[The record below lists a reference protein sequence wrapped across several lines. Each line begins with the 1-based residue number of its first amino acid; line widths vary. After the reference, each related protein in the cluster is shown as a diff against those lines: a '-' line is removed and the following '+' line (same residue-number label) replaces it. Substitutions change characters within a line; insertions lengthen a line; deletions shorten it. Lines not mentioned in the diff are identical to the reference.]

1 MKVFI
6 PTSVSA
12 LLLALSSF
20 SSNSVCAN
28 PEDAH
33 SRVPVYY
40 AKPYLTAATTMF
52 GALIEGAAVDKSGN
66 FYAIHFNSTKSAA
79 GRAFNKQSLFYLDKA
94 YKDAWFNGMRFNIGR
109 DGVQEAYL
117 GDLTNHRVVRVRDPG
132 NKGSFGYSE
141 TFCQSPGML
150 QPNDLAIAHSTGRL
164 FLSGMRFKANSVVG
178 DGDLW
183 TCDSNGVATKL
194 GTFHRTNGI
203 EVSPDEKTLY
213 VSESINK
220 GDKVVSNVILAFDL
234 DADKGTIRNKRKLV
248 DFGQLDGS
256 GANDVDGMRADEQG
270 NLYVA
275 RWGAGRIAKVS
286 PAGKLLAYIKLPSIA
301 EVTNLELA
309 GPNGK
314 DLFAVG
320 ACKADPSKGC
330 VDTYSVPVG
339 GRAFKSLQAKG

>member
-6 PTSVSA
+6 PTFVSA
-12 LLLALSSF
+12 LLLALSGF
-20 SSNSVCAN
+20 SSNSVCAS

-79 GRAFNKQSLFYLDKA
+79 GRAFDKQSLFYLDKA
-94 YKDAWFNGMRFNIGR
+94 YKGAWFNGMRFNIGR

-117 GDLTNHRVVRVRDPG
+117 GDLTNHRIVRVRDPG

-141 TFCQSPGML
+141 TFCQSP
-150 QPNDLAIAHSTGRL
+150 
-164 FLSGMRFKANSVVG
+164 ANSVVG

-220 GDKVVSNVILAFDL
+220 GDKVVSNVIHAFDL

-256 GANDVDGMRADEQG
+256 GANDVDGMRTDEQG

-286 PAGKLLAYIKLPSIA
+286 PAGRLLAYIKLPSIA

-339 GRAFKSLQAKG
+339 GRAFKNLQTKG